1 MTQSIDVVREVFAAF
16 ARGDIERV
24 LELLDEDV
32 EWIEPAGY
40 WVAPGRSRGR
50 AAVEAIIAAYPGRW
64 AEIALEPETFIE
76 AGEHVI
82 VLGSEHGTARETGRS
97 FRGRFANV
105 FEVRSGRVMSLE
117 AFADT
122 ALLWKTLGGQPAD

>member
-1 MTQSIDVVREVFAAF
+1 MAESIDVVREIYAAF
-16 ARGDIERV
+16 EQGDMERV
-24 LELLDEDV
+24 FELLDEDV

-40 WVAPGRSRGR
+40 WVSPGGVRGR
-50 AAVEAIIAAYPGRW
+50 AAVQETLAAYPERW
-64 AEIALEPETFIE
+64 SEMALVPETFIE

-105 FEVRSGRVMSLE
+105 WVVRSGRAVSLE

-122 ALLWKTLGGQPAD
+122 ALMWKALGGQPSD